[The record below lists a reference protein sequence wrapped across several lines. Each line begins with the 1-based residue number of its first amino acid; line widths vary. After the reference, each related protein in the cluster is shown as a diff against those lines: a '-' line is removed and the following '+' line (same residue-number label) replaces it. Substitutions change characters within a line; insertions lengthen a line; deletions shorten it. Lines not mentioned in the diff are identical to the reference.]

1 MLLAIF
7 LVDNDS
13 RCLVHE
19 QWAHFDLSFQFG
31 KRKPNRCPA
40 LSSIDYPSQPPGN
53 PLDAGQQ
60 FHQVSDLDGFE
71 RTRGA
76 VDLAAEALV
85 ETAGHELVEPLD
97 RHFPCEGVG
106 SEARVARPFVVPDCG
121 LIQFR
126 VPWSAYLASDG
137 LTVGLDLLPES
148 FGALL

>member
-1 MLLAIF
+1 MAKELAAVPAFPHIERTF
-7 LVDNDS
+7 TSAPRISLV
-13 RCLVHE
+13 V
-19 QWAHFDLSFQFG
+19 QT
-31 KRKPNRCPA
+31 
-40 LSSIDYPSQPPGN
+40 SSEEPSAR
-53 PLDAGQQ
+53 LDAGQQ

-76 VDLAAEALV
+76 VDLASEALV
-85 ETAGHELVEPLD
+85 ETAGHELVELLD
-97 RHFPCEGVG
+97 SLFPCEGVG